1 MLNHNLWLQLPLF
14 CLFESAYVCVYLNA
28 TFFGFLLANII
39 YFFSADGGVVPISD
53 CFSSELYP

>member
-1 MLNHNLWLQLPLF
+1 M
-14 CLFESAYVCVYLNA
+14 CVYLNA